1 MVVPQAI
8 WDNLAGK
15 PCTPLQVCTALNLSP
30 TNSKWRDLSGAS
42 IAYGFTFGGWNA
54 KTITFEVL
62 GKRAVAPTKE
72 GDNLLAIKEATQKP
86 TILGRF
92 FEYYNGKIFP
102 KDTIGENMLID
113 WGVPKERA
121 TSVLILIKEN
131 GLFANFLPEIKGSLY
146 IHSMIYLLHQ

>member
-62 GKRAVAPTKE
+62 GKRAVAPTEE

-92 FEYYNGKIFP
+92 LNTITEKFFLKIQLA
-102 KDTIGENMLID
+102 KIC
-113 WGVPKERA
+113 
-121 TSVLILIKEN
+121 
-131 GLFANFLPEIKGSLY
+131 
-146 IHSMIYLLHQ
+146 